1 MVEVA
6 GNIAK
11 QSISVLIDFGCTHN
25 YITPIV
31 VEICAFKK
39 LRHIKSWLVQLAT
52 RTKRKVSEVVRKC
65 PFVMDGLVT
74 CVDMNVLPLGSYD
87 ILIEM
92 DWLEAH
98 RVKLGCY
105 NKNFE
110 CLNEEGHIKVVRGTP
125 KVISIR
131 KSSTMQLKNLCRKGW
146 RVYATHVLEVVE
158 NETPRLE
165 NFHV

>member
-52 RTKRKVSEVVRKC
+52 RTKRKVSEVVEKF
-65 PFVMDGLVT
+65 PLVMDGLST
-74 CVDMNVLPLGSYD
+74 YAN
-87 ILIEM
+87 
-92 DWLEAH
+92 LE
-98 RVKLGCY
+98 Y
-105 NKNFE
+105 
-110 CLNEEGHIKVVRGTP
+110 
-125 KVISIR
+125 S
-131 KSSTMQLKNLCRKGW
+131 
-146 RVYATHVLEVVE
+146 ATWFL
-158 NETPRLE
+158 
-165 NFHV
+165 